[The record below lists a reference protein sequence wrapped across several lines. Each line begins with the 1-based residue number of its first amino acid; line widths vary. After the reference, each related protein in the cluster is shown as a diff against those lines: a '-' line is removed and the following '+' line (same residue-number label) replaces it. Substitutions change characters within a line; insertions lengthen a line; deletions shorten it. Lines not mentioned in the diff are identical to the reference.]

1 VLERKKKAVL
11 LLNRRGFAS
20 FLLCRECGCVPE
32 CPHCATSL
40 TYHERTHELM
50 CHSCGRTW
58 SQTAYPNPMAQCPVC
73 GSKYLAQM
81 GMGTQRVEDELKL
94 AWPELEVFRMDA
106 DTTKAK
112 GAHQAILEAFDAA
125 ECGVLVGTQM
135 IAKGLDFPSVT
146 LVGAINAD
154 TSLKLPDFRA
164 AERTFTLLEQ
174 VAGRAGRASE
184 PGHVV
189 IQTFWAGHPVFGA
202 IAAHDER
209 LFVPGELE
217 ERKSVG
223 YPPYVRLSNVT
234 FTGTQEAQVE
244 RVATAYAAA
253 LRAAVSEREGWKVL
267 GPAPCERARLR
278 DRWRWHVM
286 LKSPVGISPAHEL
299 AAAAEGVRAHGV
311 SIAIDIDAYDLA

>member
-1 VLERKKKAVL
+1 
-11 LLNRRGFAS
+11 
-20 FLLCRECGCVPE
+20 
-32 CPHCATSL
+32 
-40 TYHERTHELM
+40 
-50 CHSCGRTW
+50 
-58 SQTAYPNPMAQCPVC
+58 
-73 GSKYLAQM
+73 
-81 GMGTQRVEDELKL
+81 
-94 AWPELEVFRMDA
+94 
-106 DTTKAK
+106 
-112 GAHQAILEAFDAA
+112 
-125 ECGVLVGTQM
+125 
-135 IAKGLDFPSVT
+135 
-146 LVGAINAD
+146 
-154 TSLKLPDFRA
+154 
-164 AERTFTLLEQ
+164 
-174 VAGRAGRASE
+174 
-184 PGHVV
+184 
-189 IQTFWAGHPVFGA
+189 VFGA

-253 LRAAVSEREGWKVL
+253 LRAEVGEREGWKVL
-267 GPAPCERARLR
+267 GPAPCERSRLR